1 MHIDRLA
8 IYKYTRDHEHKKKP
22 LLLENH
28 LVNDESMDAKKI
40 ANLLESLAEAWNC
53 NFMDLQIQ
61 ARFVPTGTDSEE
73 Q

>member
-1 MHIDRLA
+1 MYIDRLA

-22 LLLENH
+22 L
-28 LVNDESMDAKKI
+28 VNDESMDAKKF